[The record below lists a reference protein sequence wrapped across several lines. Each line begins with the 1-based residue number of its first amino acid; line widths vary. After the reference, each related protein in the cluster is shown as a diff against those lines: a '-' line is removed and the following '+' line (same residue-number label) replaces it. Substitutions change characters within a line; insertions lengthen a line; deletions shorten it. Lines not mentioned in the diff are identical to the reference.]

1 MKTRPAMN
9 LIPSWHW
16 PQDAVLR
23 YCFKAAA
30 AALLGYLL
38 SLGGNDSAVYGAMS
52 AALIVGASRGE
63 DVSTSANRVRG
74 TLAGMLVGIAITI
87 PPLPP
92 GLAVALGI
100 GITTYLCT
108 GFRWGVPAARVGV
121 AFCAVMALMHDH
133 DAWSYSAIRVVNTL
147 IGISAGLAV
156 SYFILPVRG
165 RETVIRTAN
174 ASLAAAGMLLTKL
187 ASATQPLPMELHVA
201 MLDRVVELEKAVRD
215 GRREFGS
222 ETDTLLDTVRHVC
235 LVCAGTLTAAI
246 AHSDLCANP
255 AALTAANPLLANAAK
270 LAERAS
276 GADGSNATAQDLP
289 SIAVAVSGIPETDA
303 VALQGLALGLRKIE
317 FSLGILGR

>member
-1 MKTRPAMN
+1 M
-9 LIPSWHW
+9 
-16 PQDAVLR
+16 LR
-23 YCFKAAA
+23 YCFKAAV

-74 TLAGMLVGIAITI
+74 TLAGMLVGIAITM
-87 PPLPP
+87 PALPP

-133 DAWSYSAIRVVNTL
+133 DALSYSAIRVVNTL

-156 SYFILPVRG
+156 SYFVLPVRG
-165 RETVIRTAN
+165 RETVTRTAN
-174 ASLAAAGMLLTKL
+174 ASLAAAGDLLAQL
-187 ASATQPLPMELHVA
+187 AVSNEPVPTTYHVA
-201 MLDRVVELEKAVRD
+201 MLDRVVELEKALRD
-215 GRREFGS
+215 MRREFG
-222 ETDTLLDTVRHVC
+222 EEPDALVETVRHVC

-246 AHSDLCANP
+246 AHSDLRLSPTAMV
-255 AALTAANPLLANAAK
+255 AAAPLLASAARLAKRAWGPSDDVPNAAPTSPV
-270 LAERAS
+270 AAS
-276 GADGSNATAQDLP
+276 DSST
-289 SIAVAVSGIPETDA
+289 VSDEDA
-303 VALQGLALGLRKIE
+303 IALQGLALGLRKVE
-317 FSLGILGR
+317 FSLGIMGR